1 MNRTERRAL
10 AHKERKLARKLA
22 RAAEIENRTLSVNEG
37 NATEGSVLRRPGTQT
52 LLHTCAAPSAFRTF
66 DIPEPTGG
74 VFPPLSAIAPSLQV
88 QETSN
93 GAAPEGSATHTPTE
107 AQLAANRANAQKS
120 TGPKTESGLA
130 ISSQNRTTHGL
141 ARHNGTFRLLTTED
155 PEKFEQLKA
164 SLELEH
170 QPTTETESILV
181 NNMAESTWLSQ
192 RAAKLIDTTT
202 DPDTGVITDPL
213 MFNLYMRY
221 RTTHTRAFHK
231 SLNDLLKLRKET
243 RTEQNGF
250 EAQKR
255 AEALLNLKLEKHE
268 MKKHGHYWELLLKDG
283 KAMHQMISVL
293 NARSAAG
300 RENPGF
306 EAQFAAELAKLGLKQ
321 NHYPV
326 NIAVAA

>member
-22 RAAEIENRTLSVNEG
+22 RAAETQNRTLSVNEG
-37 NATEGSVLRRPGTQT
+37 HATTGSVLPPVAED
-52 LLHTCAAPSAFRTF
+52 LLHLRAAPSAPHTF

-74 VFPPLSAIAPSLQV
+74 IFPPLSAI
-88 QETSN
+88 
-93 GAAPEGSATHTPTE
+93 TPTLAATAARPVSD
-107 AQLAANRANAQKS
+107 AQLAANHANALKS
-120 TGPKTESGLA
+120 TGPKSEAGLA

-181 NNMAESTWLSQ
+181 NNMAKCHWLSK
-192 RAAKLIDTTT
+192 RAEKLVDTTT
-202 DPDTGVITDPL
+202 DPDSGVVTDPK

-221 RTTHTRAFHK
+221 QTTHTRAFHR

-243 RTEQNGF
+243 RTELNGF

-255 AEALLNLKLEKHE
+255 AEEELRIKSEKHE
-268 MKKHGHYWELLLKDG
+268 MKKQGHYWEILLKDG
-283 KAMHQMISVL
+283 KATHQRIVNL
-293 NARSAAG
+293 AARSAAAK
-300 RENPGF
+300 ENPGF
-306 EAQFAAELAKLGLKQ
+306 EAQFAAELAQLGLKQ
-321 NHYPV
+321 HPKPV
-326 NIAVAA
+326 DVPVAA